1 CLPIIFIAADT
12 SPAGMTAPITPT
24 ARPCAAVNATTTL
37 LEQRDKFRYRR
48 RLIKALVFPDKI
60 LVAMIA
66 KKRLVQRNHFCA
78 GKDPERCGIGK
89 HRLDI
94 CWLVHR
100 LTLLASC
107 SALILAQASS
117 TLSAF

>member
-1 CLPIIFIAADT
+1 
-12 SPAGMTAPITPT
+12 MTAPITPT
-24 ARPCAAVNATTTL
+24 ARPCAADNATTTL
-37 LEQRDKFRYRR
+37 LEQRDKVRYWR
-48 RLIKALVFPDKI
+48 RLIKALVFPNEI

-66 KKRLVQRNHFCA
+66 KKRLVQRNHFGA

-100 LTLLASC
+100 FNPFASC
-107 SALILAQASS
+107 SAVILAQASS